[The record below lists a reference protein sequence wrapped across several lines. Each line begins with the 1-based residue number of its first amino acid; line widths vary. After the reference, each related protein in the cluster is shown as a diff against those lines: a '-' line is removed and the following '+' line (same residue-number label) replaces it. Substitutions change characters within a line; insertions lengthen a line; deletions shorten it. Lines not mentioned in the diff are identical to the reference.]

1 MECDRNQL
9 KEILGVS
16 LNALKLIEKRNNL
29 EHRLN
34 KVGYTLIDKY
44 KKKNKYIYV
53 IQKTNKKLKQKI
65 SNMYNTN
72 RADKFINYFNIRT
85 IEQPKTIKEIA
96 IESEVAEKTIIK
108 WDNTLQDKRILSKDG
123 FYYFKLDRS
132 NNEIIEISKEEY
144 KTFWKNK
151 SYLKAFADLRKR
163 YMEGEISLTELQ
175 LTSGDVAV
183 IVSAIENKYCF
194 KIKKYKV
201 NRNQLYADTRK
212 IIDEYQ
218 KGVIFE
224 GELQSILLFI

>member
-1 MECDRNQL
+1 MECDRNKL
-9 KEILGVS
+9 KGILNIS

-29 EHRLN
+29 EYRLN

-53 IQKTNKKLKQKI
+53 IKKSNKELKQKI

-132 NNEIIEISKEEY
+132 NNEIIEITKEEY

-151 SYLKAFADLRKR
+151 VYLKAFADLRKK

-201 NRNQLYADTRK
+201 NRNQLYADTRR

-218 KGVIFE
+218 KGVILE
-224 GELQSILLFI
+224 G

>member
-1 MECDRNQL
+1 MECDRNKL

-29 EHRLN
+29 EYRLN

-53 IQKTNKKLKQKI
+53 IKKSNKELKQKI

-96 IESEVAEKTIIK
+96 VESEVAEKTIVK

-123 FYYFKLDRS
+123 FYYFKLNKS

-151 SYLKAFADLRKR
+151 VYLKAFADLRKR

-201 NRNQLYADTRK
+201 NRNQLYADTRRM
-212 IIDEYQ
+212 IDEYQ
-218 KGVIFE
+218 KGVILE
-224 GELQSILLFI
+224 G

>member
-108 WDNTLQDKRILSKDG
+108 WDNILQDKRILSKDG
-123 FYYFKLDRS
+123 FYYF
-132 NNEIIEISKEEY
+132 
-144 KTFWKNK
+144 
-151 SYLKAFADLRKR
+151 
-163 YMEGEISLTELQ
+163 
-175 LTSGDVAV
+175 
-183 IVSAIENKYCF
+183 
-194 KIKKYKV
+194 
-201 NRNQLYADTRK
+201 
-212 IIDEYQ
+212 
-218 KGVIFE
+218 
-224 GELQSILLFI
+224 

>member
-123 FYYFKLDRS
+123 FYYFKLDKS

-183 IVSAIENKYCF
+183 IVSAIESKYCF

-201 NRNQLYADTRK
+201 NRNQLYADTRR

-224 GELQSILLFI
+224 G